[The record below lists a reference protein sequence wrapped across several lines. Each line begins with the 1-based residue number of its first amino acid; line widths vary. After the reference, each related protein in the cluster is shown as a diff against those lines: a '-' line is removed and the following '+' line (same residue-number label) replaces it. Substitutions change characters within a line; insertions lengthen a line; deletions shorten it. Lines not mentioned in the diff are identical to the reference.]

1 MARLSL
7 TRGQFTSLRWRLLAA
22 FLAVSFGAVA
32 IVAGIAAA
40 SVRDNTAR
48 LLDRQR
54 DQLRQQIAN
63 ALSAAFAA
71 GQGSAQTNTLAGL
84 QALAEAQGGQ
94 LDVVDSA
101 GRHLTEQH
109 HGTATTT
116 PAPLPTTPAPTAT
129 PAPTTQTPA
138 PTPKPLPPTHD
149 ATDHGTPSQQPNTP
163 RQTPSQTPSPT
174 PQRRYTPAPTAT
186 NGEHHG
192 QEAPP
197 NRVSGDSAVIPP
209 NATPAGGILLVAATP
224 SAPASPSIER
234 VTIPVV
240 VNGSQVAT
248 AYLNLPTSDEAV
260 AAARRGLLDAVM
272 WAAALAAALATVV
285 AIVVSRRVSRPLLR
299 LASAT
304 RAFAAGDPNP
314 EAQLRPAPGEL
325 GEVGRTFA
333 AMAATLRRQEELRRS
348 LIADVAHEL
357 RTPVTILRGQT
368 EQFLDGIEAPSTA
381 RIVSLHDEV
390 LRLERLTDDLATLS
404 AADAAGL
411 SLQRQPTDLSS
422 LTRQTVDAMLPTLAA
437 AELDFGTDIEDD
449 VTLDADADR
458 IAQVITNLLVNAAKF
473 TPPGGRIDVGLH
485 SDATQAILTVS
496 DSGPGIPDDELPHVF
511 ERFWRGRA
519 KGHTGGSGVGLAVVQ
534 SIVNAHDGTVT
545 AENNATGGARFV
557 VRLPALTAP
566 TGRPESRRPQVVTS

>member
-7 TRGQFTSLRWRLLAA
+7 TRGPLASLRWRLLAA

-54 DQLRQQIAN
+54 DQLREQIAN

-71 GQGSAQTNTLAGL
+71 GQGSAETNTLAGL

-94 LDVVDSA
+94 LDVVDST

-109 HGTATTT
+109 HGSSSPTPTT
-116 PAPLPTTPAPTAT
+116 LPT
-129 PAPTTQTPA
+129 
-138 PTPKPLPPTHD
+138 PTHD
-149 ATDHGTPSQQPNTP
+149 GSDHGTPSQQPNTP
-163 RQTPSQTPSPT
+163 RQTPSPT
-174 PQRRYTPAPTAT
+174 PEHRSTPQPTAT
-186 NGEHHG
+186 GGERHG
-192 QEAPP
+192 QTAPP
-197 NRVSGDSAVIPP
+197 NRIGRDSGVVV
-209 NATPAGGILLVAATP
+209 ATVAPAPAILLVAATP
-224 SAPASPSIER
+224 PAPASPSVER

-240 VNGSQVAT
+240 VDGSQVAT
-248 AYLNLPTSDEAV
+248 AYLNLPTSDAAV

-272 WAAALAAALATVV
+272 WAAVLAAGLATVV
-285 AIVVSRRVSRPLLR
+285 AIVVSRRVSKPLLR

-304 RAFAAGDPNP
+304 RAFAAGDPHP
-314 EAQLRPAPGEL
+314 EATLRPAPGEL

-368 EQFLDGIEAPSTA
+368 EQFLDGIEAPTTA

-411 SLQRQPTDLSS
+411 SLRRKPTNLSS
-422 LTRQTVDAMLPTLAA
+422 LVRQTFDAMLPTLAA
-437 AELDFGTDIEDD
+437 AELEVENEIEDD

-458 IAQVITNLLVNAAKF
+458 VKQVITNLLVNAAKF
-473 TPPGGRIDVGLH
+473 TPPAGRIDVALH
-485 SDATQAILTVS
+485 RDPTHAILTVS

-511 ERFWRGRA
+511 ERFWRGRT
-519 KGHTGGSGVGLAVVQ
+519 KGHTSGSGVGLSVVQ

-545 AENNATGGARFV
+545 ADNNANGGARFT
-557 VRLPALTAP
+557 VRLPAPAAP
-566 TGRPESRRPQVVTS
+566 ASRPESRHPQAAAS